1 MHKVIFENQSSAI
14 RGLESHIMICTNTLK
29 QTKQTKKQGK
39 QVTSEQASK
48 KKTFLATSV

>member
-1 MHKVIFENQSSAI
+1 MHKVIFETQSSAI
-14 RGLESHIMICTNTLK
+14 RGLESHIMICTNTL
-29 QTKQTKKQGK
+29 KQTKKQGK